1 MQYKN
6 GLFSLM
12 KNKSGELTSYLNSLE
27 ADMKF
32 LSAAPQTKKA
42 LLDFKEAWNELGG
55 NQKDLLQKLY
65 ITDNPN
71 PTGSKHLLDYAEDGS
86 RYSAV
91 HKKNHPWLRSFLVQ
105 RDYYDIFLFDLN
117 GDLVYTVFKELDY
130 ATNLQTGEWKDSD
143 LGNAFRAALEKPSGE
158 VSFFDFKPYKPSF
171 DVPASF
177 ISTRIDDENGN
188 AVGVLVFQMPVA
200 KLNAIFSN
208 TEGLGETGEISLYG
222 SDFKMRNN
230 SRFSKDGE
238 TTILKREWKVD
249 HIEESLAGESDYQF
263 GTNYE
268 GVESV
273 LAHMPFDWKGT
284 KFALVTSVN
293 LDEFSKPLEELE
305 SEVIINTSIA
315 LSICA
320 ILGWLVAK
328 GISKNLTSLSRS
340 VQQIAQGENVVVPLQ
355 DSRDELGD
363 ISRSLVS
370 INELGKYLKSVEAA
384 LDRSQAV
391 IEFNMDGTIITAN
404 KNFLNTMGYSLE
416 EIQGKHHSMFA
427 SKEYAASDEYKQFW
441 AKLNNGDAF
450 VGEYG
455 RLGKGGK
462 EVWIRASYN
471 PIEGVDGK
479 PNKVIKYAQD
489 VSDEVRARI
498 EGEKGAD
505 EAMRVLS
512 EVSQGNLSLKMEYD
526 YKGNYRDIKNA
537 VNRTIDQLNSSLGE
551 TKDIIVGLA
560 QGDLTKNIEGEYQ
573 GIFYD
578 IKSSVNETIERLKQT
593 ANDIKSA
600 STSVA
605 ASAGEI
611 SSASADLSRRTES
624 QASTL
629 EETAASMEEITGT
642 VRTNSKNAQDA
653 NLFAQDAKQVAEE
666 GGEVVKKVV
675 GAMEKISAS
684 STKISDIISVIDEIA
699 FQTNLLA
706 LNAAV
711 EAARA
716 GDAGKGFAVVAE
728 EVRALAGRSASAS
741 KEIKELISQSVNQ
754 VKDGS
759 GLVDKAGQT
768 LQKVVDSFNKLANL
782 ISEITVAS
790 EEQSSA
796 INEINSAVSQMDAA
810 TQENAAMVEESTASA
825 QTLSELAGNL
835 NDLVGFFKVDEDDAV
850 VKSSQ
855 KKIANSAPKNAPKI
869 ATKTKASKPVQS
881 AAADLTQG
889 WEEF

>member
-1 MQYKN
+1 MN
-6 GLFSLM
+6 
-12 KNKSGELTSYLNSLE
+12 NKSSELTAYLNSLE
-27 ADMKF
+27 SDMKF

-42 LLDFKEAWNELGG
+42 LLDFQSAWAELGG
-55 NQKDLLQKLY
+55 NQKETLHNLY
-65 ITDNPN
+65 ITENPN
-71 PTGSKHLLDYAEDGS
+71 PTGSKHLLDFAPDGS
-86 RYSAV
+86 TYSAV
-91 HKKNHPWLRSFLVQ
+91 HKETAPWLRNFLVQ
-105 RDYYDIFLFDLN
+105 RDYYDIFLIDTN
-117 GDLVYTVFKELDY
+117 GDIVFSVFKELDF
-130 ATNLQTGEWKDSD
+130 ATNVLNGEWKDTD
-143 LGNAFRAALEKPSGE
+143 IGNAFREAIKKPSGE
-158 VSFFDFKPYKPSF
+158 ITFFDFKPYKPSF

-177 ISTRIDDENGN
+177 ISTRMDDENGN
-188 AVGVLVFQMPVA
+188 AIGVLVFQMPVA
-200 KLNAIFSN
+200 KLNGIFAN
-208 TEGLGETGEISLYG
+208 TDGLGKTGEIALYG
-222 SDFKMRNN
+222 SDYKMRNN
-230 SRFSKDGE
+230 SRFSKEGE

-249 HIEESLAGESDYQF
+249 HIDESLVGKSDYQVGPNF
-263 GTNYE
+263 DGTE
-268 GVESV
+268 VM
-273 LAHMPFDWKGT
+273 LAHSPFEWKGT
-284 KFALVTSVN
+284 KFAMISTLASAEFFAPLVKLKN
-293 LDEFSKPLEELE
+293 K
-305 SEVIINTSIA
+305 IIFDTAIA
-315 LSICA
+315 LLIAA
-320 ILGWLVAK
+320 ILGWLVAR

-340 VQQIAQGENVVVPLQ
+340 VGQIAQGENVVVPMQ

-363 ISRSLVS
+363 IARSLVS

-404 KNFLNTMGYSLE
+404 KNFLDVMGYTLE
-416 EIQGKHHSMFA
+416 EVKGKHHSMFA
-427 SKEYAASDEYKQFW
+427 PAGFAASDEYKEFW
-441 AKLNNGDAF
+441 AKLNRGEF
-450 VGEYG
+450 GSGEYKCVA
-455 RLGKGGK
+455 KGGK
-462 EVWIRASYN
+462 EIYIQASYN
-471 PIEGVDGK
+471 PIEGADGK
-479 PNKVIKYAQD
+479 PAKVIKYASD
-489 VSDEVRARI
+489 VTAAVTART

-512 EVSQGNLSLKMEYD
+512 EVSQGNLALKMEYD
-526 YKGNYRDIKNA
+526 YKGSYRDIKNA
-537 VNRTIDQLNSSLGE
+537 VNRTIDQLSSSLGE
-551 TKDIIVGLA
+551 TKDVIIGLA

-573 GIFYD
+573 GIFDD
-578 IKSSVNETIERLKQT
+578 IKASINETIERLKQT

-600 STSVA
+600 SNSVA
-605 ASAGEI
+605 SSAGEI

-796 INEINSAVSQMDAA
+796 INEINAAVSQMDAA

-835 NDLVGFFKVDEDDAV
+835 NDLVGFFKVDEDDAPS
-850 VKSSQ
+850 KPAQ
-855 KKIANSAPKNAPKI
+855 KKIASVAPKNAPKI
-869 ATKTKASKPVQS
+869 AAKPKASKPVQS
-881 AAADLTQG
+881 ASADLTQG